1 MIGIQDC
8 YDMAGA
14 FEYSSISNPA
24 CYDDGNGPSLGQLG
38 LTREMPETT
47 VEEGPFITL
56 HLVCVFRFNDVGRL
70 HP

>member
-24 CYDDGNGPSLGQLG
+24 CYDDGNGPALEQFG
-38 LTREMPETT
+38 
-47 VEEGPFITL
+47 L
-56 HLVCVFRFNDVGRL
+56 HLVSVFRFNDVGRL